1 MYSCS
6 DILLAESIQRQS
18 SMNLLKRTQ
27 LGPTLVCLAA
37 AIGALFLAQLPN
49 DTRSE
54 WFRSLVRPEILP
66 RFIESKIG
74 FIWTTIFVL
83 AGLGTAAAVA
93 SVHEAKWKRLQ
104 VGLILF
110 ALVLNMSYTY
120 TFTHLH
126 NLWMATGI
134 AAGLV
139 LLLLVL
145 VATTARRGV
154 WLSAVCHLPHFGWVC
169 FATYVTARMAVL
181 N

>member
-1 MYSCS
+1 
-6 DILLAESIQRQS
+6 
-18 SMNLLKRTQ
+18 MNLLHRKQ
-27 LGPTLVCLAA
+27 LSPTLVCLAA

-54 WFRSLVRPEILP
+54 WFRSLIRPEILP
-66 RFIESKIG
+66 RSIESKIG
-74 FIWTTIFVL
+74 FIWTTIFML

-104 VGLILF
+104 VVLILS
-110 ALVLNMSYTY
+110 ALVLKMAYTF

-134 AAGLV
+134 AAALA

-145 VATTARRGV
+145 VATVAWRRV
-154 WLSAVCHLPHFGWVC
+154 WLSAFCHLSHLGWVC
-169 FATYVTARMAVL
+169 FATYVTVRIAQL